1 MIRPIEIECRLGCH
15 LIYKSH
21 NSRGKVLLITTT
33 TFTVENDNDGIDI
46 STDIDV
52 GRNN

>member
-1 MIRPIEIECRLGCH
+1 MIRPIEIECRLECH

-21 NSRGKVLLITTT
+21 NSRRKSTTTT
-33 TFTVENDNDGIDI
+33 TFTIENENDGIDI
-46 STDIDV
+46 RTDIDV